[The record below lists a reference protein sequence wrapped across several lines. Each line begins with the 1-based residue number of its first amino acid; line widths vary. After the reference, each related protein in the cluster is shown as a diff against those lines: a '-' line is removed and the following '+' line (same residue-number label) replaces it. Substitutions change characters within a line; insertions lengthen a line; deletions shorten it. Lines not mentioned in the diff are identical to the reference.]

1 MIYSHTTIGHWI
13 RQTLGCSNLNQV
25 LWFIP
30 CKILT
35 TVPRKVNPRK
45 EKTLRGWKSNVMS
58 RQTFSEIL
66 FIPFKDILQTYIQ
79 FLR

>member
-1 MIYSHTTIGHWI
+1 MIYSHATIGHWI

-30 CKILT
+30 RKILT
-35 TVPRKVNPRK
+35 RVPRKVNPRK